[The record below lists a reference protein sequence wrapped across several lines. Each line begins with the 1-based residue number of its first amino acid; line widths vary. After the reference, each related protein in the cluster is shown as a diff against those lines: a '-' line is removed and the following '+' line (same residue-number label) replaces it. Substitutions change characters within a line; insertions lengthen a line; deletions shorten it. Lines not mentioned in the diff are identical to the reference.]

1 MSRVDHYAQG
11 TPSYVELVSPDQQAA
26 KEFYRGLFGWEFEDV
41 DMGDAGV
48 YVAVSVGGD
57 SVAGIS
63 GQMPHLAGHPA
74 FWGASLTGDHVDAP
88 AARVLPA
95 GGKVEAGPFDVMG
108 LGRMASIQ
116 DPTGVRVNLWQA
128 GQSIV
133 SVRVNEPGCPIW
145 H

>member
-26 KEFYRGLFGWEFEDV
+26 KEFYGGLFGWELEDV
-41 DMGDAGV
+41 DLGEAGV

-74 FWGASLTGDHVDAP
+74 FWGVYITVDDVDAT
-88 AARVLPA
+88 AAKVEPA
-95 GGKVEAGPFDVMG
+95 GGRVEGGPFDVME
-108 LGRMASIQ
+108 LGRMA
-116 DPTGVRVNLWQA
+116 
-128 GQSIV
+128 
-133 SVRVNEPGCPIW
+133 
-145 H
+145 